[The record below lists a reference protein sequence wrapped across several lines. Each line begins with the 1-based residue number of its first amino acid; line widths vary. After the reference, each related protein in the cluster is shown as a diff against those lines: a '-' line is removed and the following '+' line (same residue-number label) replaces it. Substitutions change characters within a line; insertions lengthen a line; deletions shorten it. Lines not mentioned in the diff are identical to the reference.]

1 MQVFVPFSDFRDVA
15 ACLDGRRLCKQIV
28 EAYQIISGRL
38 SPSHR
43 NHPAVL
49 MWKPFPRTLSE
60 YIRVLCQEYENR
72 YGRVHLVREHLFGKM
87 FSDTGKVWFLEG
99 KKWDLL
105 SFSHRVNLLRKMPER
120 YSRFFRVEGVENC
133 PSGYFWAVT
142 ASPSLKSAKDSR
154 KWEEWWNGN

>member
-1 MQVFVPFSDFRDVA
+1 MQVFMPFRDFRDVA

-49 MWKPFPRTLSE
+49 MWKPFSGTLSE

-72 YGRVHLVREHLFGKM
+72 HGRVHLSGKM
-87 FSDTGKVWFLEG
+87 FSDTGKVWFLKG
-99 KKWDLL
+99 KEWDLL
-105 SFSHRVNLLRKMPER
+105 SFSHRVNLLRKMPGTV
-120 YSRFFRVEGVENC
+120 FPVFPCG
-133 PSGYFWAVT
+133 GH
-142 ASPSLKSAKDSR
+142 
-154 KWEEWWNGN
+154 